1 MAIYNNDRDPN
12 EELWERQATTH
23 ENRPI
28 VDPINAQDLINFLE
42 YEEALTQDKA
52 TALRIRVLL
61 KKLKIWN

>member
-12 EELWERQATTH
+12 EQLWERQATT
-23 ENRPI
+23 NDNKNI

-52 TALRIRVLL
+52 TAMRIRVLL
-61 KKLKIWN
+61 KKLGIWN